1 MPRNTRITLLV
12 LLAAVSLAGGRAG
25 VRAQQA
31 AAAPGPSARQLA
43 EASAAPMSLV
53 GDWNGR
59 YHEDQPD
66 RVPGQEPNDYSGLPL
81 NDAARFY
88 ADSFDVER
96 TTLLEHICA
105 PYALP
110 YIFHGPLQFR
120 VWETHDPDTQE
131 LIAINMFLGTYQQ
144 RRTIWMDGRPHPPD
158 YAPHTWMGFS
168 TGVYNGDV
176 LTVTTTHLKAGY
188 FRRSGVPSSDRTTMV
203 EHFVRYGTTLSH
215 VTISTDPVYLTE
227 PWIRSQEFVLMERGN
242 QNWLYNCEYA
252 MEIPGPRNRVRH
264 FLPGQ
269 NPYLN
274 EIGERYGIPQE
285 GVRGGAETTYPE
297 YLPRMQGKTTAPAK
311 PAAPAATAARRPAA
325 AASTANNDVQTL
337 QVQGNVYMLVTPTG
351 NVAVQA
357 GEDGVLVVDTG
368 GVGITDKLLAA
379 VRQISKKDIRWIVNT
394 SMSKEHTSGNE
405 AFSKAGRTVN
415 GNPANIIAHE
425 NAALRMAKAG
435 VPSAAQ
441 PFSTYFEDTRDF
453 PFNGEPV
460 ILYHNAT
467 SNTDTDTMVMF
478 RRSDVIATGD
488 LFNTVLY
495 PVIDTAN
502 GGTLKGIIDGVN
514 HVLELAVPSKDFE
527 EGGTFIIPGRGRLC
541 DEADL
546 VEYRD
551 MLAIIYDRIAD
562 LVKQKK
568 TLAQVKAARPTMD
581 YDGRWGSDTGPWKT
595 DMFID
600 AIFREV
606 SRAPVATAAK

>member
-1 MPRNTRITLLV
+1 VKRITLLV
-12 LLAAVSLAGGRAG
+12 VVAAAALASGRTG

-31 AAAPGPSARQLA
+31 PAAQGPSQRQIA
-43 EASAAPMSLV
+43 EALAAPMSFV

-66 RVPGQEPNDYSGLPL
+66 RVPGQEPNDYTGLPL
-81 NDAARFY
+81 NDAARMF

-96 TTLLEHICA
+96 TTMLEHICA
-105 PYALP
+105 PYAMP

-131 LIAINMFLGTYQQ
+131 LVSINMFLGTYQMK
-144 RRTIWMDGRPHPPD
+144 RTIWMDGRAHPPD
-158 YAPHTWMGFS
+158 YAAHTWMGFS
-168 TGVYNGDV
+168 TGVFNGDV
-176 LTVTTTHLKAGY
+176 LTVTTTHIKAAF
-188 FRRSGVPSSDRTTMV
+188 FRRSGVPASDRTTLV
-203 EHFVRYGTTLSH
+203 EHFVRYGNTLSH
-215 VTISTDPVYLTE
+215 VTIATDPVYLTE

-242 QNWLYNCEYA
+242 QNWLYNCEYV
-252 MEIPGPRNRVRH
+252 MEIPGDRFKVPH

-285 GVRGGAETTYPE
+285 GVRGGAETLYPE
-297 YLPRMQGKTTAPAK
+297 YLPRMQGKAGATAPR
-311 PAAPAATAARRPAA
+311 PAAAAAPARRPAA
-325 AASTANNDVQTL
+325 TAPAGNDVQTL
-337 QVQGNVYMLVTPTG
+337 HVQGNVYMLVTPTG

-379 VRQISKKDIRWIVNT
+379 VRQISKKDIRWIINT

-415 GNPANIIAHE
+415 GNAAAIIAHE

-435 VPSAAQ
+435 VPAAGQ
-441 PFSTYFEDTRDF
+441 PFNTYFETGRDF

-460 ILYHNAT
+460 MLYHNAAT
-467 SNTDTDTMVMF
+467 NTDTDTMVMF

-488 LFNTVLY
+488 LFNTVSY
-495 PVIDTAN
+495 PVIDAAN
-502 GGTLKGIIDGVN
+502 GGSLKGLIDAVN

-527 EGGTFIIPGRGRLC
+527 EGGTYIIPGRGRLC
-541 DEADL
+541 DEADI

-568 TLAQVKAARPTMD
+568 TLAQVKAAKPTMD
-581 YDGRWGSDTGPWKT
+581 YDGRWGSDTGPWTT
-595 DMFID
+595 DMFIE
-600 AIFREV
+600 AIVKEV
-606 SRAPVATAAK
+606 SRPPAAAGK

>member
-1 MPRNTRITLLV
+1 VPRNTRITLLV
-12 LLAAVSLAGGRAG
+12 LIAVGAVLVGH
-25 VRAQQA
+25 VVTRAQQA
-31 AAAPGPSARQLA
+31 AAAQGPSARALA
-43 EASAAPMSLV
+43 EALAAPMSFV

-66 RVPGQEPNDYSGLPL
+66 RVPGQEPNDYTGLPL
-81 NDAARFY
+81 NDAARMY

-120 VWETHDPDTQE
+120 VSETHDPDTQE
-131 LIAINMFLGTYQQ
+131 LISIDMYLGTYQQ
-144 RRTIWMDGRPHPPD
+144 RRTIWMDGRPHPPE

-176 LTVTTTHLKAGY
+176 LTVTTTHLKAGF

-203 EHFVRYGTTLSH
+203 EHFVRYGTTLSQ
-215 VTISTDPVYLTE
+215 VTIATDPVYLTE

-252 MEIPGPRNRVRH
+252 MEIPGPRNHVKH
-264 FLPGQ
+264 FLPGK

-285 GVRGGAETTYPE
+285 GVRGGAETLYPE
-297 YLPRMQGKTTAPAK
+297 YLQRMQGKGGATPAR
-311 PAAPAATAARRPAA
+311 PATPAPAATTRRATAAPA
-325 AASTANNDVQTL
+325 SNDVQTL
-337 QVQGNVYMLVTPTG
+337 RVQGNVYMLVTPTG

-415 GNPANIIAHE
+415 GNPAAIISHE

-435 VPSAAQ
+435 VPSGAQ
-441 PFSTYFEDTRDF
+441 PFNTYFEETRDF
-453 PFNGEPV
+453 PFNTEPV
-460 ILYHNAT
+460 ILYHNAS
-467 SNTDTDTMVMF
+467 SNTDTDTMVFF

-488 LFNTVLY
+488 VFNTVSY
-495 PVIDTAN
+495 PVIDAAN

-562 LVKQKK
+562 LVQQKK
-568 TLAQVKAARPTMD
+568 TLAQVKAAKPTMD
-581 YDGRWGSDTGPWKT
+581 YDGRWGSDTGSWTT
-595 DMFID
+595 DMFIE
-600 AIFREV
+600 AVFNEL
-606 SRAPVATAAK
+606 SRPAATGAK

>member
-1 MPRNTRITLLV
+1 LVKRITLLIV
-12 LLAAVSLAGGRAG
+12 IAAAALAGGRTG
-25 VRAQQA
+25 VRAQQTA
-31 AAAPGPSARQLA
+31 AAQGPSQRQLA
-43 EASAAPMSLV
+43 EALAAPMSLV

-66 RVPGQEPNDYSGLPL
+66 RVPGQEPNDYTGLPL
-81 NDAARFY
+81 NDAARMF

-105 PYALP
+105 PYAMP
-110 YIFHGPLQFR
+110 YMFHGPLQFR

-131 LIAINMFLGTYQQ
+131 LVAINMYLGTYQEK
-144 RRTIWMDGRPHPPD
+144 RTIWMDGRPHPPD

-176 LTVTTTHLKAGY
+176 LTVTTTHLKAAF
-188 FRRSGVPSSDRTTMV
+188 FRRSGVPASDRTTLV
-203 EHFVRYGTTLSH
+203 EHFIRYGNTLSH
-215 VTISTDPVYLTE
+215 VTIATDPVYLTE

-252 MEIPGPRNRVRH
+252 MEIPGDRHKVPH
-264 FLPGQ
+264 FLPGT

-274 EIGERYGIPQE
+274 EIGNKYGIPQE
-285 GVRGGAETTYPE
+285 GVRGGAETMYPE
-297 YLPRMQGKTTAPAK
+297 YLLKMQGKASPSPAR
-311 PAAPAATAARRPAA
+311 PAAAAAPAARRPAPA
-325 AASTANNDVQTL
+325 PDNEVHTL

-357 GEDGVLVVDTG
+357 GDDGVLVVDTG
-368 GVGITDKLLAA
+368 GVGMTDKLIAA
-379 VRQISKKDIRWIVNT
+379 VRQISKKDIRWVINT

-415 GNPANIIAHE
+415 GNPAAIIAHE

-435 VPSAAQ
+435 VPSSAQ
-441 PFSTYFEDTRDF
+441 PFNTYFESMRDF

-460 ILYHNAT
+460 ILYHNAST
-467 SNTDTDTMVMF
+467 NTDTDTMVMF

-488 LFNTVLY
+488 LFNTVSY
-495 PVIDTAN
+495 PVIDAAN

-514 HVLELAVPSKDFE
+514 QVLDLAVPSKEFE
-527 EGGTFIIPGRGRLC
+527 EGGTYIIPGRGRLC
-541 DEADL
+541 DEADV

-551 MLAIIYDRIAD
+551 MLQIIYDRIAD

-568 TLAQVKAARPTMD
+568 TLAQVKAAKPTMD
-581 YDGRWGSDTGPWKT
+581 YDGRWGSDTGAWTT
-595 DMFID
+595 DMFIE
-600 AIFREV
+600 AVFKEL
-606 SRAPVATAAK
+606 SRPAATAGK